1 MRLRSD
7 TASLDPEWSTIIE
20 CVSYVIRCHR
30 ESENTVVPVGVSLSW
45 CLGTRP
51 IVRVNLRFS
60 GCLAYLPRM
69 NVFVTGG
76 AGYIGSVCVE
86 ELINAGHQVTVFDN
100 LTEGHRS
107 AVDKR
112 ARFQQGDL
120 SDQELISRSVR
131 EARADAVMH
140 FAANALVGESMTN
153 PGKYFGNNVG
163 NGVKLLEACVA
174 GGVKKFV
181 FSSTC
186 ATYGPPD
193 RVPMTED
200 LPQRPIN
207 PYGESKLMFEKVLQ
221 WYRQL
226 HGLEFVAL
234 RYFNAA
240 GATEQFGE
248 HHRIETHLIPN
259 VLKVALGQS
268 PQCEIYG
275 TDYET
280 PDGTCVRDYIHI
292 VDLAQAHI
300 LALTPGKE
308 GFFNLGNGDGYSVR
322 EVIKM
327 CEKVSAKKIPAV
339 EKPRRP
345 GDPPKLVAAADK
357 AKRELGWKPK
367 LAKLEDI
374 ITSAW
379 RWHQKHPTGYPD

>member
-1 MRLRSD
+1 
-7 TASLDPEWSTIIE
+7 
-20 CVSYVIRCHR
+20 
-30 ESENTVVPVGVSLSW
+30 
-45 CLGTRP
+45 
-51 IVRVNLRFS
+51 
-60 GCLAYLPRM
+60 M

-76 AGYIGSVCVE
+76 AGYIGSICVE
-86 ELINAGHQVTVFDN
+86 ELLNAGHQVTVFDN

-107 AVDKR
+107 AVDSR
-112 ARFQQGDL
+112 ARFIQGDL
-120 SDQELISRSVR
+120 SDQELVTRSLR
-131 EARADAVMH
+131 DAGAGAVMH
-140 FAANALVGESMTN
+140 FAAFALVGESMTN
-153 PGKYFGNNVG
+153 PGKYFTNNVG
-163 NGVKLLEACVA
+163 NGVKLLEACTAA
-174 GGVKKFV
+174 GVRKFV

-240 GATEQFGE
+240 GATEKFGE

-259 VLKVALGQS
+259 VLKVALGQA

-275 TDYET
+275 TDYPT
-280 PDGTCVRDYIHI
+280 PDGTCIRDYIHI

-300 LALTPGKE
+300 LALAPGRQ
-308 GFFNLGNGDGYSVR
+308 GFYNLGNGDGYSVR
-322 EVIKM
+322 QVIEM
-327 CEKVSAKKIPAV
+327 CEKVSGRRIPAV

-345 GDPPKLVAAADK
+345 GDPPRLVAAADLAK
-357 AKRELGWKPK
+357 AELGWKPR
-367 LAKLEDI
+367 LPRLEEI

-379 RWHQKHPTGYPD
+379 QWHQRHPQGYPD